1 MSKNKVYISVIVL
14 LVIVNAWYWLFLP
27 SYNEDSNSKSR
38 NTLVNISVDD
48 FNLPTNK
55 SLAPTSINRDFF
67 YIAEKKQNLNNS
79 KPKKEIVSIKPIPSP
94 KPKPVIAAKP
104 QATTPA
110 PKLIGIMFHN
120 NQGSALVSYENKKH
134 IMSIDDEIGE
144 RYKLIVIEQ
153 KAITFFDLQTEQNI
167 TLQLLLKKDA

>member
-120 NQGSALVSYENKKH
+120 DAGSALVNFDNKKH
-134 IMSIDDEIGE
+134 ILTTNDKIGK
-144 RYKLIVIEQ
+144 RYKLTDIRHNEVSI
-153 KAITFFDLQTEQNI
+153 IDLSTKEEI
-167 TLQLLLKKDA
+167 MLRLAL